1 MAVKYDTPWGPI
13 EAENAASEATLQA
26 ILAALDKDSAKNKKS
41 QKADED
47 AAKASEGKAK
57 ADRDAAKA
65 GKDFSVGWAAVG
77 NTTVKALK
85 DIGLTAVSMATKFGT
100 DFVNI
105 AENPIKETANMLN
118 TLIDTG
124 AGVASSFL
132 ELIPVLGGFLSA
144 ATKVAAEL
152 AKAANKTFAE
162 QLQRN
167 IDTLQAYNKVGVSF
181 VGGMNQMNKVAH
193 GAGLGLA
200 DFSKIVT
207 KSKTDLNFLGMSGGA
222 AATAL
227 SNGMGLTTKLIGKSG
242 QSLRNEMFKMGYTY
256 EEQGEVMASY
266 MANMKAAGKLESMT
280 REELARGTRQ
290 YAADLKVVADFTGQD
305 AKKLAERARQAQ
317 LNVAVQQN
325 LDENQRERL
334 GKATQMLARM
344 GPEGERAQQALT
356 QMLLRGATNVQGY
369 TMGPGRE
376 MIETMM
382 NNVKSGQEDVFQNAG
397 RAMSKAQEQ
406 TSKDMQQ
413 GAVAVAKAFGV
424 AGEASDGIANFQS
437 GLFAMG
443 KIGPEMISN
452 MQNAGEKQAV
462 TADQVA
468 DQTAALYDQ
477 TKKFQVLMETE
488 VNKELGRYAKL
499 LKEVNDLTMGNFA
512 KFITGGGPT
521 PEEVN
526 KKVDRQVQQEKI
538 LPRIGPKET
547 EAEQRARIEKEVRSP
562 LKVFA
567 MADGGKLGAGDLAVT
582 GERGPELISGPA
594 SVLSTS
600 STESLTKTLDAM
612 SEMAGKRFSENNSAL
627 KDRIK
632 GFEKVDYNQ
641 LQSELAK
648 RSDPTAMTK
657 TKSSGSETTTGA
669 SSSIETNTLLAQ
681 LVQIM
686 RSNLD
691 QTTRVAMNT
700 N

>member
-13 EAENAASEATLQA
+13 EADNAASEATLQA
-26 ILAALDKDSAKNKKS
+26 ILAALDKDSIKNKKT

-47 AAKASEGKAK
+47 AAKASGERTK
-57 ADRDAAKA
+57 ADKEATKA
-65 GKDFSVGWAAVG
+65 GKDFSVGWAAAG
-77 NTTVKALK
+77 DAAVKGLK

-100 DFVNI
+100 DFANI

-118 TLIDTG
+118 SLIDVG
-124 AGVASSFL
+124 ANVVSSFA
-132 ELIPVLGGFLSA
+132 EAIPVIGGFIAA
-144 ATKVAAEL
+144 ATKAAAEL
-152 AKAANKTFAE
+152 AKAANKAFAD
-162 QLQRN
+162 QLQKN

-181 VGGMNQMNKVAH
+181 AGGMNQMNKVAH
-193 GAGLGLA
+193 SAGLVLT

-207 KSKTDLNFLGMSGGA
+207 KSKTDLNFLGLSGGA

-242 QSLRNEMFKMGYTY
+242 QTLRNEMFKLGYTY

-266 MANMKAAGKLESMT
+266 MANMKASGKLESMT

-305 AKKLAERARQAQ
+305 AKKLADRARQAQ

-356 QMLLRGATNVQGY
+356 QMLLRGANNVQGY

-406 TSKDMQQ
+406 TAKDAQQ

-424 AGEASDGIANFQS
+424 AGEASDGMASFQS

-443 KIGPEMISN
+443 KIGPEMVSN
-452 MQNAGEKQAV
+452 MQNANEKQATV
-462 TADQVA
+462 ADQVA
-468 DQTAALYDQ
+468 DQTAALYAQ
-477 TKKFQVLMETE
+477 TKQYQVEMEIV
-488 VNKELGRYAKL
+488 VNKHLPKYAEL
-499 LKEVNDLTMGNFA
+499 LKEVNEQLQGNFM
-512 KFITGGGPT
+512 KFISGGAPT
-521 PEEVN
+521 EKEVAQ
-526 KKVDRQVQQEKI
+526 KVENQIQQEKI
-538 LPRIGPKET
+538 MPRIGPKET
-547 EAEQRARIEKEVRSP
+547 PEEQRARIEKEVRSP

-567 MADGGKLGAGDLAVT
+567 LAEGGKLGAGDLAVT

-612 SEMAGKRFSENNSAL
+612 NKMTGKQFSETNSTL

-632 GFEKVDYNQ
+632 GFEKVDYKQLNFDNQ
-641 LQSELAK
+641 RKQEMLAASTPDRLQNTDSGMSHLESTLNELV
-648 RSDPTAMTK
+648 R
-657 TKSSGSETTTGA
+657 
-669 SSSIETNTLLAQ
+669 L
-681 LVQIM
+681 M
-686 RSNLD
+686 RQNVD